1 MDYKNDFNP
10 YNTLACYLVI
20 FEVGGANS
28 DYSFD
33 SEFLKPLLVLDLGL
47 Y

>member
-1 MDYKNDFNP
+1 MDYKNDVNP

-20 FEVGGANS
+20 FEVRGGNS

-33 SEFLKPLLVLDLGL
+33 YEFLKPLLVFDLGL